1 MLKTLGRRRQQT
13 KRFVVSDDIVTL
25 LLEMIAD
32 PQDTASMTVLMEAV
46 DEIERLRAE
55 NVKLNSV
62 LYRMKRITQDQTE
75 DYI

>member
-1 MLKTLGRRRQQT
+1 
-13 KRFVVSDDIVTL
+13 VSDDIVTL